1 MSTQKSLLLLE
12 ENGSFA
18 VRDTEIPKPGP
29 GELLI
34 ENHATALNPV
44 DWKIQAYWFFFIQSY
59 PAVIGTDGAGIVKEL
74 GEGVTGFAVGDKV
87 LYQGYFSNREA
98 TFQQYSIN
106 PAEITAK
113 IPKNITVDQAATI
126 PLVLATAVLGLYGS
140 KASGS
145 ARGDGAGLT
154 PPWEEGGRGKYA
166 GQPIL
171 VIGGSS
177 AVGQQV
183 LQLARLSG
191 FSPII
196 TTASKHNDALVK
208 SLGATHVID
217 RTTPLLQGLQSITSI
232 PIKIV
237 YDAISEAE
245 TQNTAYDAL
254 ASGGKLI
261 LVLASEIDET
271 KLTSDKQLANVYGT
285 VHYMDQRTLG
295 VSLYKNL
302 SRLLETGD
310 IKPNNVEVLPNGL
323 AGIPDGLEKLKAGKV
338 SAAKLVAHPQE

>member
-12 ENGSFA
+12 QNGSYA

-34 ENHATALNPV
+34 EIHATGLNPV
-44 DWKIQAYWFFFIQSY
+44 DWKIHDYWFSMLKSY
-59 PAVIGTDGAGIVKEL
+59 PAVLGTDAAGIVKEV
-74 GEGVTGFAVGDKV
+74 GEGVEGFLWEIS
-87 LYQGYFSNREA
+87 LYQGFFTNREG

-113 IPKNITVDQAATI
+113 LPANLTFDQGATI
-126 PLVLATAVLGLYGS
+126 PLVLATAVFGLYS
-140 KASGS
+140 PKPVPP
-145 ARGDGAGLT
+145 ARGGIGLT
-154 PPWEEGGRGKYA
+154 PFWEEGGRGKYA

-183 LQLARLSG
+183 LQVAKHSG

-196 TTASKHNDALVK
+196 TTASKHNEALVK

-217 RTTPLLQGLQSITSI
+217 RNTPLLQGVQSITTE
-232 PIKIV
+232 PISIV
-237 YDAISEAE
+237 YDAISEVA
-245 TQNTAYDAL
+245 TQNAAYDVL
-254 ASGGKLI
+254 ASNGKLI
-261 LVLASEIDET
+261 LVLPSEIDKA
-271 KLTSDKQLANVYGT
+271 KLTEDKELVNVYGT
-285 VHYMDQRTLG
+285 VHDPAQRALG
-295 VSLYKNL
+295 VRLYKNL
-302 SRLLETGD
+302 TKFLESGE

-323 AGIPDGLEKLKAGKV
+323 AGIPDGLERLKAGKV
-338 SAAKLVAHPQE
+338 SAAKLVAHPFD